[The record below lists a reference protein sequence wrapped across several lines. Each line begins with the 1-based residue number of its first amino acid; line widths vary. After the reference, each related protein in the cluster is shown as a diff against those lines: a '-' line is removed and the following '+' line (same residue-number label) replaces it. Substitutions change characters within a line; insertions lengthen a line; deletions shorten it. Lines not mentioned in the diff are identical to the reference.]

1 VPGVVPVHDVLPA
14 ALATIV
20 RSAPLT
26 PEKVAFA
33 WRRSVGPAVAQ
44 ASVVEL
50 RGTVLLVRARDA
62 AWQREI
68 RRSSALITS
77 RLQAL
82 LGEQTVREISVTRE
96 GT

>member
-1 VPGVVPVHDVLPA
+1 
-14 ALATIV
+14 
-20 RSAPLT
+20 
-26 PEKVAFA
+26 
-33 WRRSVGPAVAQ
+33 
-44 ASVVEL
+44 VEL
-50 RGTVLLVRARDA
+50 RGKVLLVRARDA

>member
-1 VPGVVPVHDVLPA
+1 MGA
-14 ALATIV
+14 A
-20 RSAPLT
+20 LT

-33 WRRSVGPAVAQ
+33 WRRAVGPALDQ
-44 ASVVEL
+44 ASRVEL
-50 RGTVLLVRARDA
+50 RGKVLLVRARDA

>member
-1 VPGVVPVHDVLPA
+1 MVPVHDVIPA
-14 ALATIV
+14 ALAAVV
-20 RSAPLT
+20 RGAALT
-26 PEKVAFA
+26 PEKVSFA
-33 WRRSVGPAVAQ
+33 WRRAVGPAVDQ
-44 ASVVEL
+44 ASQVEL

-96 GT
+96 GA

>member
-1 VPGVVPVHDVLPA
+1 VVPVHDVIPA
-14 ALATIV
+14 ALASVV
-20 RSAPLT
+20 RGAALT

-33 WRRSVGPAVAQ
+33 WRRAVGPALDQ
-44 ASVVEL
+44 ASRVEL
-50 RGTVLLVRARDA
+50 RGKVLLVRARDA